1 MDLRHVCYELA
12 LEVVLGWDLVAVPP
26 HQMWWGQIR
35 TGVLMGLGLVCGQR
49 GV

>member
-1 MDLRHVCYELA
+1 MGLRHVCYELT
-12 LEVVLGWDLVAVPP
+12 LKVVLGWDGG
-26 HQMWWGQIR
+26 QMWWGQIR